1 MSDQYST
8 TAPTAP
14 GQGAANVPPE
24 QKGAVQ
30 PQYLTLE
37 EARRMA
43 EEAEE
48 KAFRRAQG
56 LIEKTNAGV
65 VKKVQSDLKNLEQ
78 SIALQKKA
86 GIEITADQEEK
97 LKQQVFQRAFTEV
110 EESPAPAQTA
120 PAQAAPVQQPDNIDP
135 ITAEAVK
142 MMQDAGVWI
151 DDDDPET
158 DVIDQSSIYA
168 YLESVKKAIETK
180 RQRIGTP
187 APARVAGGGVV
198 GQSTSNILP
207 DGIPPIE
214 RLNRYFQNKR

>member
-65 VKKVQSDLKNLEQ
+65 VKKVQNNLKNLEQ
-78 SIALQKKA
+78 SIALQKKI
-86 GIEITADQEEK
+86 GVEVTPEQEDK
-97 LKQQVFQRAFTEV
+97 LRTQIFQQAFTEV
-110 EESPAPAQTA
+110 EESPAPAQSV
-120 PAQAAPVQQPDNIDP
+120 PAQVAPQPQPDNIDP

-142 MMQDAGVWI
+142 MMQEADVWI
-151 DDDDPET
+151 NDDDPES
-158 DVIDQSSIYA
+158 DGIDQSSIFA
-168 YLESVKKAIETK
+168 YLESVKKAIEAK

-187 APARVAGGGVV
+187 APARIAGGGVS